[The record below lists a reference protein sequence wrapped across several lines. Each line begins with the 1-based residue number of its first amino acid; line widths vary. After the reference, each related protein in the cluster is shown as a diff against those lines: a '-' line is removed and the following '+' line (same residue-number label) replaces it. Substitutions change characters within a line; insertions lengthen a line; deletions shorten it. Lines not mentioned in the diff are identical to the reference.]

1 MDGRRPGQSGLLR
14 GGNWMQRDQWEH
26 IRARPGSERT
36 IFGTPVP
43 GSLLESLGRLR
54 SESEPPRVEDP
65 LQGID
70 WMRGDQWSCFEP
82 IPGTRL
88 KYRGIPAPGSALEA
102 ALARRAEREASRAL
116 YVAQRRQALTAILAG
131 LAIMALAVIAMRA

>member
-54 SESEPPRVEDP
+54 
-65 LQGID
+65 
-70 WMRGDQWSCFEP
+70 
-82 IPGTRL
+82 
-88 KYRGIPAPGSALEA
+88 
-102 ALARRAEREASRAL
+102 REAEAHH
-116 YVAQRRQALTAILAG
+116 YAQEEQRRQALTAILAG
-131 LAIMALAVIAMRA
+131 LVIMVLAVIIMGA